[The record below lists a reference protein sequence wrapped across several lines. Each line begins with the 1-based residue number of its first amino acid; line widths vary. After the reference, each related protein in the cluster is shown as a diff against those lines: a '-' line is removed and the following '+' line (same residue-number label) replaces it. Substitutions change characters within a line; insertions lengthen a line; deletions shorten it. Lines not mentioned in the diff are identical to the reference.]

1 MLSQYGLAEQSSSEK
16 RQIDEYSFRLGAAAA
31 FAEMVR
37 FGNKTLA
44 LSSAVLPE
52 EMTELR
58 DDLEKVIAEQGAL
71 ATLEPDLIVTDLFP
85 ADIAKGKH
93 VLLIYKHETTLEA
106 YRALKKDKEAL
117 VRAGTYSGEARKDLA
132 RRFGRLLSYP
142 DSTIEDK
149 IQSNTTTR

>member
-1 MLSQYGLAEQSSSEK
+1 MKRLSIPSFITIAVSTIAVLLAPNALAEQDAPEK
-16 RQIDEYSFRLGAAAA
+16 RQIDQYSFRLGAAAA

-52 EMTELR
+52 EMEELR

-85 ADIAKGKH
+85 ADIANKPFEEALPSVVH
-93 VLLIYKHETTLEA
+93 ATTHMILLMSLPVAGLVIVFGGQQR
-106 YRALKKDKEAL
+106 RAL
-117 VRAGTYSGEARKDLA
+117 RQI
-132 RRFGRLLSYP
+132 P
-142 DSTIEDK
+142 
-149 IQSNTTTR
+149 